1 MGRSGDARISTGR
14 ALYAARGAPIFPKP
28 TSYSAPRAAEVLV
41 TPRSPVLARPPRA
54 EIIRYGAFALVP
66 VVLSLWVANETF
78 YPTDNISEL
87 GWWAGSLGQAL
98 MNVAGVIGFPAIF
111 VFLVVYSLLAEVLPD
126 NAAVYIGASVG
137 AVFGALFW
145 GWLAAVIKNWV
156 HARRAV

>member
-1 MGRSGDARISTGR
+1 M
-14 ALYAARGAPIFPKP
+14 
-28 TSYSAPRAAEVLV
+28 
-41 TPRSPVLARPPRA
+41 
-54 EIIRYGAFALVP
+54 P

-78 YPTDNISEL
+78 YPTDDISEL

-98 MNVAGVIGFPAIF
+98 INVAGVIGFPAIF

-137 AVFGALFW
+137 AVLGALFW
-145 GWLAAVIKNWV
+145 GWLAAVIKTWV